1 MAAGVAVGRRVSRRA
16 GAKTTSAAA
25 ATVPLSS
32 LAACQG
38 FAADGARTASRS
50 AAEAG
55 PTRGAAA
62 MAFVSRTG
70 AKGLALLTLAPPAF
84 FVATVE
90 SAGATFAATD
100 ADLAHTPRSSTFRA
114 DEPPFH
120 MKSNFLLILAPAVMG
135 AQLISI
141 SREPPGSSSMDVG

>member
-1 MAAGVAVGRRVSRRA
+1 MAVGRRASRRA

-25 ATVPLSS
+25 AATEALSS

-62 MAFVSRTG
+62 MTFVSRTG
-70 AKGLALLTLAPPAF
+70 AKGLALLALAPPAF

-90 SAGATFAATD
+90 MAGATFAATD

-120 MKSNFLLILAPAVMG
+120 MKSSFLLILAPAVMG